1 MEFQLGAASHGV
13 TERISIEDLLE
24 ALPSQKVRVEY
35 LLAQIMAIKN
45 KRLKEIDDFMKR
57 IVEITVGI
65 EGTRKRMQ
73 ELIAEDGNM
82 KKVSALSK
90 VVTAYSSEKNV
101 FREMRYAIKLLDNE
115 EGKLLFEL
123 TKLEV

>member
-1 MEFQLGAASHGV
+1 MEIRIGHTS
-13 TERISIEDLLE
+13 EKISIEDLLKT
-24 ALPSQKVRVEY
+24 LPSQKVRVEY

-57 IVEITVGI
+57 IIEITTGI
-65 EGTRKRMQ
+65 ETTRKKMQ
-73 ELIAEDGNM
+73 EIIESGEGI
-82 KKVSALSK
+82 KRIGPLSK